1 MKISKEIQEIL
12 DIKQELSF
20 IQNHWNKTGEW
31 LLTDNLNK
39 VQLQT
44 LILTLDQFKKGYV
57 SKEVMI
63 QAIDNLIDV
72 KINDSKY
79 GSS

>member
-12 DIKQELSF
+12 DIKEELSF

-31 LLTDNLNK
+31 LLTNNLNK
-39 VQLQT
+39 VQLK
-44 LILTLDQFKKGYV
+44 TLDMALEQFKKGNV
-57 SKEVMI
+57 SKQVLL
-63 QAIDNLIDV
+63 QHIDSLIDI
-72 KINDSKY
+72 KINDIKY

>member
-12 DIKQELSF
+12 DIKEELSF
-20 IQNHWNKTGEW
+20 IQNQWNKKGEW

-39 VQLQT
+39 VQLQYLIST
-44 LILTLDQFKKGYV
+44 LEQFKKGYV
-57 SKEVMI
+57 TQEVMI
-63 QAIDNLIDV
+63 QTIDNLIDV
-72 KINDSKY
+72 KINDIKY

>member
-1 MKISKEIQEIL
+1 MNLNTE
-12 DIKQELSF
+12 
-20 IQNHWNKTGEW
+20 N
-31 LLTDNLNK
+31 NLNK

-44 LILTLDQFKKGYV
+44 LIMYLEQFKKGYV

-72 KINDSKY
+72 KINDIKY

>member
-12 DIKQELSF
+12 DIKEELSF
-20 IQNHWNKTGEW
+20 IQNQWNKKGEW

-39 VQLQT
+39 VQLQYLIST
-44 LILTLDQFKKGYV
+44 LEQFKKGYV
-57 SKEVMI
+57 TQEVMI
-63 QAIDNLIDV
+63 QTIDNFIEV
-72 KINDSKY
+72 KINDIKY